1 MRATEKEIEKALE
14 QLSQAMGNDK
24 SAQNAEKLWEK
35 TRYDGKPEYVDGVIM
50 SGHIFK
56 KTLAEM
62 QKMEMNAGVFFK
74 NIQNKTANRDELLKE
89 FNKVSGVNFKDEK
102 EVLQLYQQIHNVR
115 IATENLSKTMDGLD
129 HRPQVI
135 QPQFD
140 PKILSKEEVKSQRI
154 PPGMDLVKQ
163 ETMKKYQ
170 FIPPCEMRGGRVV
183 LHLSASDL
191 KDGNPQDKRPVELV
205 MSNKQF
211 VSMVNCAMKKE
222 EQTPSFPKNMT
233 KEYVAAM
240 SKIYPKATEQE
251 HLQRYQTIRDA
262 MNKGAQS
269 LVQESSAQRVQP
281 NRNRGTGME
290 R

>member
-1 MRATEKEIEKALE
+1 MRVTDKEIEKALG

-24 SAQNAEKLWEK
+24 STQEYEKLWDK
-35 TRYDGKPEYVDGVIM
+35 ARYDGKPQYIDGVVM
-50 SGHIFK
+50 SGHIFEK
-56 KTLAEM
+56 SITEM
-62 QKMEMNAGVFFK
+62 RKMEVNAGFFFK
-74 NIQNKTANRDELLKE
+74 NIQEKTADRDELLKE

-102 EVLQLYQQIHNVR
+102 EVLKLYEQVNNVR
-115 IATENLSKTMDGLD
+115 IATETLSQTMNGLD

-135 QPQFD
+135 QPQFN
-140 PKILSKEEVKSQRI
+140 PKILSKEEVKAERI

-183 LHLSASDL
+183 LHLNASDL
-191 KDGNPQDKRPVELV
+191 KDGNNKDNRPVELV
-205 MSNKQF
+205 MTNKQF

-240 SKIYPKATEQE
+240 SRIYPKATEQE

-269 LVQESSAQRVQP
+269 LVQESSVQRVQP
-281 NRNRGTGME
+281 NRNRGNGME

>member
-1 MRATEKEIEKALE
+1 MRITDKEIEKALG

-24 SAQNAEKLWEK
+24 STQEYEKLWDK
-35 TRYDGKPEYVDGVIM
+35 ARYDGKPQYIDGVVM
-50 SGHIFK
+50 SGHIFEK
-56 KTLAEM
+56 SITEM
-62 QKMEMNAGVFFK
+62 RKMEMNAGVFFN
-74 NIQNKTANRDELLKE
+74 NIKEKTADRDELLQQ

-102 EVLQLYQQIHNVR
+102 EVLKLYEQVNNVR
-115 IATENLSKTMDGLD
+115 IATETLSQTMNGLD

-140 PKILSKEEVKSQRI
+140 PKILSKEEVKAERI

-183 LHLSASDL
+183 LHLNASDL
-191 KDGNPQDKRPVELV
+191 KDGNSKDNRPVELV

-222 EQTPSFPKNMT
+222 DQTPSFPKNMT

-240 SKIYPKATEQE
+240 NKIYPKATEQE
-251 HLQRYQTIRDA
+251 HHQRYQAIRDA
-262 MNKGAQS
+262 MNKGAQA
-269 LVQESSAQRVQP
+269 LVQENTVRNVQQ
-281 NRNRGTGME
+281 NRIRDTGME

>member
-1 MRATEKEIEKALE
+1 MRVSDQEIEKALD

-24 SAQNAEKLWEK
+24 STQEYEKLWDK
-35 TRYDGKPEYVDGVIM
+35 ARYDGKPQYIDGVVM
-50 SGHIFK
+50 SGHIFEK
-56 KTLAEM
+56 SITEM
-62 QKMEMNAGVFFK
+62 RKMEMNAGVFFN
-74 NIQNKTANRDELLKE
+74 NIKEKTADRDALLKE

-102 EVLQLYQQIHNVR
+102 EVLQLYQQVNNVR
-115 IATENLSKTMDGLD
+115 IATETLSQTMNGLD

-135 QPQFD
+135 QSQFN
-140 PKILSKEEVKSQRI
+140 PKILSKEEVKADRI

-183 LHLSASDL
+183 LHLNASDL
-191 KDGNPQDKRPVELV
+191 KDGNSKDNRPVELV
-205 MSNKQF
+205 MTNKQF

-222 EQTPSFPKNMT
+222 DQNPSFPKNMT

-240 SKIYPKATEQE
+240 NKIYPKATEQE
-251 HLQRYQTIRDA
+251 HHQRYQAIRDA
-262 MNKGAQS
+262 MNKGAQA
-269 LVQESSAQRVQP
+269 LVQENTVRNVQQ
-281 NRNRGTGME
+281 NRIRDTGME

>member
-1 MRATEKEIEKALE
+1 MRVTDKEIEQALD

-24 SAQNAEKLWEK
+24 SAREYEKLWDK
-35 TRYDGKPEYVDGVIM
+35 ARYDGKPQYIDGVVM
-50 SGHIFK
+50 SGHIFEK
-56 KTLAEM
+56 SITEM
-62 QKMEMNAGVFFK
+62 RKMEMKA
-74 NIQNKTANRDELLKE
+74 E
-89 FNKVSGVNFKDEK
+89 
-102 EVLQLYQQIHNVR
+102 
-115 IATENLSKTMDGLD
+115 
-129 HRPQVI
+129 
-135 QPQFD
+135 
-140 PKILSKEEVKSQRI
+140 RI

-183 LHLSASDL
+183 LHLNASNL
-191 KDGNPQDKRPVELV
+191 KDGNSKDNCPVELV

-222 EQTPSFPKNMT
+222 DQTPSFPKNMT
-233 KEYVAAM
+233 KEYAAAM
-240 SKIYPKATEQE
+240 SRIYPKATEQE
-251 HLQRYQTIRDA
+251 HLQRYQVIRDA

-269 LVQESSAQRVQP
+269 LVQESTVQRVQP

>member
-1 MRATEKEIEKALE
+1 MRVTDKEIERALE

-35 TRYDGKPEYVDGVIM
+35 ARYDGKPQYIDGVVM
-50 SGHIFK
+50 SGHIFEK
-56 KTLAEM
+56 SMTEM
-62 QKMEMNAGVFFK
+62 RKMEANATVFFK
-74 NIQNKTANRDELLKE
+74 SIQNKTADRDELLKE

-102 EVLQLYQQIHNVR
+102 EVLQLYQQVHNVR
-115 IATENLSKTMDGLD
+115 IATENLSQTMNGLD

-140 PKILSKEEVKSQRI
+140 PKILSKEEVKAQRI

-163 ETMKKYQ
+163 ETMRKYQ
-170 FIPPCEMRGGRVV
+170 FIPPCEMRGGRLV

-205 MSNKQF
+205 MSSKQF

-222 EQTPSFPKNMT
+222 DQNPSFPKNMT
-233 KEYVAAM
+233 KEYVDAM

-251 HLQRYQTIRDA
+251 HLQRYQAIRDA
-262 MNKGAQS
+262 MSKGAQS
-269 LVQESSAQRVQP
+269 LVQDNATQRVQP
-281 NRNRGTGME
+281 NRSRGNGME

>member
-1 MRATEKEIEKALE
+1 MRVSDQEIEKALD

-24 SAQNAEKLWEK
+24 LTQEYEKLWDK
-35 TRYDGKPEYVDGVIM
+35 ARYDGKPQYIDGVVM
-50 SGHIFK
+50 SGHIFEK
-56 KTLAEM
+56 SITEM
-62 QKMEMNAGVFFK
+62 RKMEMNAGVFFN
-74 NIQNKTANRDELLKE
+74 NIKEKTADRDALLKE
-89 FNKVSGVNFKDEK
+89 FN
-102 EVLQLYQQIHNVR
+102 NVR
-115 IATENLSKTMDGLD
+115 IATEPLAQTMNGLD

-140 PKILSKEEVKSQRI
+140 PKILSKEEVKTERI

-183 LHLSASDL
+183 LHLNASDL
-191 KDGNPQDKRPVELV
+191 KDGNSKDNRPVELV
-205 MSNKQF
+205 MTNKQF

-222 EQTPSFPKNMT
+222 EQTLSFPKNMT

-240 SKIYPKATEQE
+240 SRIYPKATEQE

-269 LVQESSAQRVQP
+269 LVQESSVQRVQP
-281 NRNRGTGME
+281 NRNRGNGME